1 MSSEY
6 RTSIWLSFLSK
17 DVEEGGRVDW
27 EAGEIGD
34 GERGR
39 EEEEEEEEEE
49 DERDEGE

>member
-1 MSSEY
+1 M
-6 RTSIWLSFLSK
+6 SIWLSFLSK
-17 DVEEGGRVDW
+17 DAEEGGRVDL

-49 DERDEGE
+49 DEQEDGE